1 MGATRH
7 VEVMVPSFQR
17 CRWVSG
23 ATVLVAFAGFIAACG
38 EGTSRPSGAG
48 TSGGGADATNSGGSS
63 EGAGKSGTI
72 GGSGGGNLAGM
83 SPGQGGKAGATTG
96 GASHSAGDGGRVGT
110 GGGGTNAMAGVGS
123 SGGGAVMAPDGWK
136 LSWNDEFDGALGDK
150 PDSTKWGYDLGGDGW
165 GNNELEY
172 YTDRPENAATDGQGH
187 LLITLKSE
195 TYMNRSYTSAR
206 LLTLG
211 KFSQTYGRF
220 EARIKVP
227 TGQGVWPAFWMLGA
241 DIKTNTWPGCG
252 EIDIMEVAGG
262 KPRVNHGSL
271 HGPGYSG
278 GSPLTG
284 TFTLPSGALSDDFH
298 LYAAEWETN
307 VVRFYVDESLYETRK
322 DTDVPGGGTWVYDH
336 PFFMILNVAVGGS
349 FGGVPDATTMLPQT
363 MTVDYVRVYQRL

>member
-1 MGATRH
+1 
-7 VEVMVPSFQR
+7 MVPSFQR
-17 CRWVSG
+17 LGSVRG
-23 ATVLVAFAGFIAACG
+23 AMLAVVLASFGPACG
-38 EGTSRPSGAG
+38 EGTSGGSDADRGGAGATSSGAS
-48 TSGGGADATNSGGSS
+48 SGA
-63 EGAGKSGTI
+63 AGKSETTP
-72 GGSGGGNLAGM
+72 GGSQGGSNVAGM
-83 SPGQGGKAGATTG
+83 SSGRGGQGGATTG
-96 GASHSAGDGGRVGT
+96 GASHSSGDGGRLGT
-110 GGGGTNAMAGVGS
+110 SGDGAGSGGANGTAGAENAGGGVT
-123 SGGGAVMAPDGWK
+123 APDGWK
-136 LSWNDEFDGALGDK
+136 LSWNDEFDGASGEK

-165 GNNELEY
+165 GNDELEY

-220 EARIKVP
+220 EARIQVP

-284 TFTLPSGALSDDFH
+284 TYTLASGALSDEFH
-298 LYAAEWETN
+298 LYAVEWETN

-322 DTDVPGGGTWVYDH
+322 NTDVPAGGTWVYDH
-336 PFFMILNVAVGGS
+336 PFFFILNVAVGGS
-349 FGGVPDATTMLPQT
+349 FGGVPDATTLLPQT